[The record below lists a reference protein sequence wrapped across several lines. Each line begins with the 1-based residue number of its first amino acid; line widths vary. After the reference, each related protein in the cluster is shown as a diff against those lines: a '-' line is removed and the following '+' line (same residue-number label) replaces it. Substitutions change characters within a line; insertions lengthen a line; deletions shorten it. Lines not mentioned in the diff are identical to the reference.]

1 MSRQFYKNYQKGFF
15 HAPKISWKCP
25 FFWILLLKHP
35 FLKDFALSVQNSLRQ
50 SCHGIYFCYH
60 YYVITTL
67 YIIQYK
73 YVEITHI
80 MSSSRCLMC
89 KYVHICKTKVL
100 NTHNLLIHRFSVL
113 ISLYTYFHL
122 KNAKYPKGR

>member
-1 MSRQFYKNYQKGFF
+1 MPRQFLKNYQKGFF
-15 HAPKISWKCP
+15 NAPKISWKCP
-25 FFWILLLKHP
+25 FFWILLLKYL

-50 SCHGIYFCYH
+50 SCHGIYFYYH

-73 YVEITHI
+73 YAEITYI

-100 NTHNLLIHRFSVL
+100 NTHNLLIHRFSVFNKL
-113 ISLYTYFHL
+113 IHIFP
-122 KNAKYPKGR
+122 PKKCKIS